1 MKRIITVLV
10 VAFISTIF
18 SNPLLAQKQIT
29 LEDIWASRNF
39 MAERID
45 ALNSM
50 NDGEHY
56 SSLDQVEGAVE
67 INKYNYKT
75 GSKVQTIFSSAKVK
89 NPITNKDL
97 AVIDYKFS
105 ADETKL
111 ILTTETEQIYRHSF
125 VASYFIYDIA
135 TGKVSA
141 VDKAT
146 KQQLPDFSP
155 AGDKVAYVQNN
166 NIYIEDVATG
176 QSKMIT
182 TDGKKNQIING
193 ATDWVYEEEFGFDKA
208 FFWNKD
214 GSKIAY
220 YKFDESAVKEFNMP
234 TYGTLYPNDNKFK
247 YPKAGEANS
256 VVSIYIYDVKRG
268 ETKKMN
274 LGTVT
279 DQYIPRIAWTN
290 DVNTLCIA
298 RMNRLQ
304 NKVELLLANF
314 FTGDTGT
321 MYTEE
326 SQSYIDIHESE
337 PNFFYFLDDNKS
349 FVVLSEK
356 DGYAH
361 LYHYDMKGKLINQIT
376 KGNWDVLTFYGINT
390 KTKMLYYSSSET
402 SATQENI
409 YSVKLDGK
417 GKKLLTLKNGTNNA
431 VFNNTYTYFINTNT
445 AANTPHYI
453 TLNDGN
459 GAELRVLENNQGLN
473 DRLKEYQLTKKEF
486 FSFKTSEGVEL
497 NGWMIKPANF
507 DASKKYPVLMH
518 VYGGPGRNTV
528 QDAWGG
534 SDYFW
539 HQMLAQKGYI
549 VVSVDNRGTGARGK
563 AFKHATYKQL
573 GKLETQDQIEAAK
586 HLGNLPY
593 VDKARIG
600 MQGWSFGGYLTSLC
614 MTKGADYFKAGI
626 AVAPVTNWRYYDS
639 IYTERFLQTPQLNAS
654 GYDDNS
660 PINFVKDLKGS
671 YLLVH
676 GTADDNVHFQN
687 SVEMVNALVKANKQ
701 FDLMMYPDKN
711 HGIYGG
717 NSRLHLY
724 TKMTNF
730 ILKNI

>member
-1 MKRIITVLV
+1 MKRIIILLV
-10 VAFISTIF
+10 VAFASKAA
-18 SNPLLAQKQIT
+18 LAQKQIT
-29 LEDIWASRNF
+29 LEEIWASNNF
-39 MAERID
+39 MSSRID

-50 NDGEHY
+50 KDGEHY

-75 GSKVQTIFSSAKVK
+75 GEKVQTIFSSAKIK
-89 NPITNKDL
+89 NPLTNKNL
-97 AVIDYKFS
+97 SVVDYTFS

-111 ILTTETEQIYRHSF
+111 ILTTETEHIYRHSF
-125 VASYFIYDIA
+125 VANYFIFDVA
-135 TGKVSA
+135 TNKIYP
-141 VDKAT
+141 VDKST
-146 KQQLPDFSP
+146 KQQLPTFSP
-155 AGDKVAYVQNN
+155 NGNKVAYVQNN
-166 NIYIEDVATG
+166 NIFIEDVASG
-176 QSKMIT
+176 QPKMIT
-182 TDGKKNQIING
+182 SDGKKNQIING
-193 ATDWVYEEEFGFDKA
+193 ASDWVYEEEFGFDKA
-208 FFWNKD
+208 FFWNID

-220 YKFDESAVKEFNMP
+220 YKFDESAVKEFNMS
-234 TYGTLYPNDNKFK
+234 TYGTLYPSDNKFK

-256 VVSIYIYDVKRG
+256 IVSIYIYDVNRG

-274 LGTVT
+274 LGSVI

-290 DVNTLCIA
+290 DPNTLCIT

-304 NKVELLLANF
+304 NKLELLLANF
-314 FTGDTGT
+314 FTGDTEL
-321 MYTEE
+321 MYQEE
-326 SQSYIDIHESE
+326 NQTYIDIHESE

-390 KTKMLYYSSSET
+390 KTNTLYYSSSET

-409 YSVKLDGK
+409 YSIKLDGK
-417 GKKLLTLKNGTNNA
+417 TKKLLTAKNGTNNA
-431 VFNNTYTYFINTNT
+431 VFNNTFSYFINTNT
-445 AANTPHYI
+445 TANTPHYI

-459 GAELRVLENNQGLN
+459 GKELRVLENNQGLQ
-473 DRLKEYQLTKKEF
+473 DRLKDYQLSKKEF

-497 NGWMIKPANF
+497 NAWMIKPANF
-507 DASKKYPVLMH
+507 DASRKYPVLMY

-563 AFKHATYKQL
+563 EFKNATYKQL
-573 GKLETQDQIEAAK
+573 GKLETLDQIEAAK
-586 HLGNLPY
+586 HLGSLPY

-639 IYTERFLQTPQLNAS
+639 IYTERFLQTPQLNAT

-660 PINFVKDLKGS
+660 PINFVKDLKGA

-687 SVEMVNALVKANKQ
+687 SVEMVSALVKANKQ
-701 FDLMMYPDKN
+701 FDLMIYPDKN

-717 NSRLHLY
+717 NTRLHLY